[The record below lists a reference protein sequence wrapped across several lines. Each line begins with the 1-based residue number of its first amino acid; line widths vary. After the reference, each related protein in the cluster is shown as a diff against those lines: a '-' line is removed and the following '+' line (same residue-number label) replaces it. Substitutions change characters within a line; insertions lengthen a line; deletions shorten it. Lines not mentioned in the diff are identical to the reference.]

1 MSRYNSLKVGLT
13 IMFNTF
19 ILAMFIATFIL
30 LTVTRLAA
38 KRLIQQHH
46 AQKVDFFRQHPIQA
60 GDIVF
65 VGDSLTDGGRWDE
78 MFPGKP
84 VKNRGINADTT
95 AGVFARLD
103 DIIIGHPSAIFFL
116 IGTNDLPWYE
126 YRSDEEILA
135 SYKQILEKCRAEI
148 PDTRVYVQSLLPRHN
163 SFSRRIQKLNLKLK
177 EITEQYGYTYI
188 HLFPAF
194 ADSKGG
200 LRREITNDDLHLLGS
215 GYHIWADQLRPFIN
229 GNNPAVPG
237 K

>member
-1 MSRYNSLKVGLT
+1 
-13 IMFNTF
+13 MFNTF

-30 LTVTRLAA
+30 LVVTRLAA

-46 AQKVDFFRQHPIQA
+46 GQKVDFFQHHPIQP

-65 VGDSLTDGGRWDE
+65 VGDSLTDGGRWEE

-95 AGVFARLD
+95 AGVFARLED
-103 DIIIGHPSAIFFL
+103 VIIGHPSAIFFL

-135 SYKQILEKCRAEI
+135 SYKQILEQCRTELT
-148 PDTRVYVQSLLPRHN
+148 DTRVYVQSLLPRN
-163 SFSRRIQKLNLKLK
+163 YSFSRRIQKLNLKLK
-177 EITEQYGYTYI
+177 ELTEQFGYTYI

-194 ADSKGG
+194 ANSRGG

-215 GYHIWADQLRPFIN
+215 GYLIWADQLRPYMDGSFPPEPIQ
-229 GNNPAVPG
+229 
-237 K
+237 